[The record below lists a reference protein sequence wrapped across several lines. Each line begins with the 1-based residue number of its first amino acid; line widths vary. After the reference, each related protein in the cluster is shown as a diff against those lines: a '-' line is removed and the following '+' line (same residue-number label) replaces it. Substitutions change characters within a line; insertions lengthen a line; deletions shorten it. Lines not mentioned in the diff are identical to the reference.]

1 MYIQSTFI
9 HLDKLGVHKEK
20 ELWNKNILSWKDYQE
35 NIEKTN
41 CEVPKNE

>member
-20 ELWNKNILSWKDYQE
+20 ELWNKNIAYSKYLELYKKV
-35 NIEKTN
+35 IEASGK
-41 CEVPKNE
+41 